1 MARNGPKMAIYKV
14 IFISKQSI
22 LIITLLTFQMSL
34 NESISVILQTI
45 CTYICSQECPLT
57 KYLRINYYLCQLK
70 FSLEIYWISIKFW
83 ALLTFTFADQMFL
96 AVLFLSFTF
105 LFFKHTRLH
114 CLATRF
120 ELNCPEAQGY
130 FLTWLL
136 KHSVTMAVWG
146 DSRPKTIK
154 TNVNFRYLRV
164 KNKKK

>member
-1 MARNGPKMAIYKV
+1 
-14 IFISKQSI
+14 
-22 LIITLLTFQMSL
+22 MSL

-45 CTYICSQECPLT
+45 HMFSGMKC
-57 KYLRINYYLCQLK
+57 KLK

-96 AVLFLSFTF
+96 AVLFFLSFTF

-136 KHSVTMAVWG
+136 KHSVTMDVLG
-146 DSRPKTIK
+146 YFRPKTKGIK
-154 TNVNFRYLRV
+154 CQFQVPI
-164 KNKKK
+164 NKINN

>member
-1 MARNGPKMAIYKV
+1 
-14 IFISKQSI
+14 
-22 LIITLLTFQMSL
+22 MSL
-34 NESISVILQTI
+34 NKSISVILQTI
-45 CTYICSQECPLT
+45 HMFSGISFNKVCTY
-57 KYLRINYYLCQLK
+57 LCKLK

-96 AVLFLSFTF
+96 AVLFFLSFTF

-136 KHSVTMAVWG
+136 KHSVTMDVLG
-146 DSRPKTIK
+146 DFSPKTSK
-154 TNVNFRYLRV
+154 FKCRFQVRASQ
-164 KNKKK
+164 K

>member
-1 MARNGPKMAIYKV
+1 MNFQFTTCHECQQSYFNKTPSKVISMKFKCHYSLKAHQNDQLNISFVKDKHIVRKKMARNGPKMAIYKV

-57 KYLRINYYLCQLK
+57 KYLPINYYLCQLK

-96 AVLFLSFTF
+96 AVLFFFEFHFS
-105 LFFKHTRLH
+105 LF
-114 CLATRF
+114 
-120 ELNCPEAQGY
+120 
-130 FLTWLL
+130 
-136 KHSVTMAVWG
+136 
-146 DSRPKTIK
+146 
-154 TNVNFRYLRV
+154 
-164 KNKKK
+164 

>member
-1 MARNGPKMAIYKV
+1 MVVKRPFMKSV
-14 IFISKQSI
+14 SF
-22 LIITLLTFQMSL
+22 IITLMTFQMSL
-34 NESISVILQTI
+34 HESISVILRTI
-45 CTYICSQECPLT
+45 HMFSGISFNKVPMSIEIQFR
-57 KYLRINYYLCQLK
+57 YLLDK
-70 FSLEIYWISIKFW
+70 VKFW

-136 KHSVTMAVWG
+136 KHSVTMAVCG
-146 DSRPKTIK
+146 DFRPKTIK
-154 TNVNFRYLRV
+154 DKCKFQRL
-164 KNKKK
+164 K